1 LFVQVKSD
9 AFVKYDNIAQKM
21 CQASISRSLYPVAA
35 TPSLNTSFVLL
46 REVAKKYFA
55 ISSNLL
61 YPEQDF
67 EQELSGIALEHAE
80 PADEVSTCRK
90 MGANP
95 EDDVYEV
102 LNGNSLDPAVSRY
115 CQKGIVVGKRLGHTS
130 PDAAAFAAENFA
142 DHFANIVAG
151 ISFAYAFCNAEHAV
165 GRFPLSSESKKS
177 SLSLLNVCSEW
188 AQANTHTSDVPP
200 ELLPFL
206 DPSGNPP
213 QLHEIAQ

>member
-1 LFVQVKSD
+1 LFLQVKSD
-9 AFVKYDNIAQKM
+9 AFVQYDNIAQKM
-21 CQASISRSLYPVAA
+21 CQASISRSLYPVAT
-35 TPSLNTSFVLL
+35 TPSLNTSFLLL

-55 ISSNLL
+55 I
-61 YPEQDF
+61 
-67 EQELSGIALEHAE
+67 
-80 PADEVSTCRK
+80 ADESSTCRK
-90 MGANP
+90 IGANS

-130 PDAAAFAAENFA
+130 PDAAVFAAENFA

-165 GRFPLSSESKKS
+165 GSLPLSSASKKS
-177 SLSLLNVCSEW
+177 TLSLLNVCSEW

-213 QLHEIAQ
+213 QLHANA